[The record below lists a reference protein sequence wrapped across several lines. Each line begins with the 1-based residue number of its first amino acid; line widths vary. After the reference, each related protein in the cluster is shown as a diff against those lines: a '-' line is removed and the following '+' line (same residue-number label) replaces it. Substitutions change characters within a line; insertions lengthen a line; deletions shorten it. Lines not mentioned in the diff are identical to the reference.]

1 MMFSYPRR
9 TNEITEYAAHYHAM
23 TGTGQHAKKQ
33 GGTEPMKQTTAKRP
47 AAAAT

>member
-23 TGTGQHAKKQ
+23 TGSGQHAKKQ
-33 GGTEPMKQTTAKRP
+33 AYAKPTKQPAKAP